1 MLKSISAW
9 SPEVRVLTKDQVRVL
24 AESNL
29 VNLEIHE
36 PPESW
41 KVVPNSK
48 VGIVEGDGWSFQV
61 KPRIPIPRLMFLL
74 GYAIDPKGWKQS
86 LSAFAAED
94 LFSAVA
100 NGFSTLAIR
109 ALEPS
114 PLRGYTQV
122 DDRSTA
128 FRGRIRMEDQ
138 IARTMP
144 FPFEISFDN
153 HTIDIPENR
162 AILAAAELLLRFPR
176 VPTIARKRLLRI
188 RAELDGVQAR
198 LAPSELIATT
208 RLNEHYESALR
219 LASLILKN
227 QSASAQTGSY
237 RSASFIFDMNKVFED
252 FLAESL
258 SDTIRRNGGHARLQY
273 GDRYLDHQRKIKLVP
288 DIVWMEKG
296 KPRAVIDAKFKEIKY
311 NSFPN
316 ADAYQALAY
325 CTGLSV
331 RSAFLV
337 YARDST
343 ETNRDHD
350 LVGTSASIKVRH
362 LDLALEPDD
371 LLSHVDLLATEI
383 KSTLSDPKTATET
396 VI

>member
-1 MLKSISAW
+1 MLQPINAW
-9 SPEVRVLTKDQVRVL
+9 SPEVRILTKDQVRVL
-24 AESNL
+24 SESEL
-29 VNLEIHE
+29 VDLEIHE
-36 PPESW
+36 PPDSW
-41 KVVPNSK
+41 RVVPNSK
-48 VGIVEGDGWSFQV
+48 VGVIEGDGWSFQV
-61 KPRIPIPRLMFLL
+61 KSRIPIPRLMFLL
-74 GYAIDPKGWKQS
+74 GYASDPKGWKQS

-100 NGFSTLAIR
+100 NGFSSIAIR
-109 ALEPS
+109 SLEPS

-122 DDRSTA
+122 DERSTA

-144 FPFEISFDN
+144 FPFEISFDD

-188 RAELDGVQAR
+188 RAMLDGVQAR
-198 LAPSELIATT
+198 LAPRKLITTT
-208 RLNEHYESALR
+208 RLNEHYEPALR
-219 LASLILKN
+219 LASLILTN
-227 QSASAQTGSY
+227 RSVSTQTGSY
-237 RSASFIFDMNKVFED
+237 RSASFIFDLNKVFED

-258 SDTIRRNGGHARLQY
+258 SDAIRRNGGHARLQY

-288 DIVWMEKG
+288 DIVWTEEG
-296 KPRAVIDAKFKEIKY
+296 KPRAVIDAKFKEIKH

-325 CTGLSV
+325 CAGLSV
-331 RSAFLV
+331 KSAFLV
-337 YARDST
+337 YAKDST

-350 LVGTSASIKVRH
+350 VVGKQASIKVRH
-362 LDLALEPDD
+362 LDLTLEPE
-371 LLSHVDLLATEI
+371 DLLAQIDLLAAQI
-383 KSTLSDPKTATET
+383 KSTLTKSGELPVAA
-396 VI
+396 V